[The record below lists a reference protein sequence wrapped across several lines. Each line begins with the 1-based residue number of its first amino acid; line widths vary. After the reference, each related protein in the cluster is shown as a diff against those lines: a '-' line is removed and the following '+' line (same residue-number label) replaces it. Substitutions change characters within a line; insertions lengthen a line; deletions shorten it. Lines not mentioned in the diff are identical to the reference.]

1 MALRAS
7 FSLED
12 VRAKFELAQGLFRR
26 TVIKKF
32 SEIGEQCVNMSR
44 ASLNIDASAF
54 PVAKS
59 SNAKNE
65 PKALKQRVLTKKEIA
80 KKITPPTFGD
90 YLDNTS
96 NLRNSI
102 GYFIAED
109 GVILKENGN
118 STAKG
123 VAIEV
128 INKNTSGFVLV
139 VVAGMEYAA
148 AVEAKGYN
156 VITSSEKFAE
166 GEIPKLIAQLKTQ
179 LERRR

>member
-7 FSLED
+7 FSIED
-12 VRAKFELAQGLFRR
+12 VRNKLELAQKLFRR
-26 TVIKKF
+26 TVITKF
-32 SEIGEQCVNMSR
+32 EEIGEQCVNMSR
-44 ASLNIDASAF
+44 ASLGIDASVF

-59 SNAKNE
+59 PNAKNE
-65 PKALKQRVLTKKEIA
+65 PKALKQRVLTKAEIA
-80 KKITPPTFGD
+80 EGNSPPVFGD
-90 YLDNTS
+90 YLDDTS

-109 GVILKENGN
+109 GVVIKGKGN
-118 STAKG
+118 SVSKG
-123 VAIEV
+123 IALEV
-128 INKNTSGFVLV
+128 INENTSGFVLV

-156 VITSSEKFAE
+156 VIASSEKFAE